1 MRFGIMIVSLALLM
15 AGPAFA
21 DAGQDVVLHGSKN
34 GAPACSACHG
44 ETGAGQPQAGIPRLA
59 GFDARYIVRQL
70 ESFSGS
76 ARANSVMQPIASAL
90 TPQEREAVAKYFSE
104 QAPAKANDAVPD
116 PKLVAAGAALAAR
129 GDWAKGV
136 PACKSCHAPDA
147 LGTGGTVPRLA
158 AQSSEYIVAQL
169 RAWQGGT
176 RHDDPLGLMTSIASK
191 LDSNQIAAAAAY
203 FSSLPVS
210 GAKAGA
216 PAADPVAAEAAMPAS
231 QGFAPPP
238 ESAIPNDDFGK
249 MVKLGENIFA
259 DPQHF
264 AGPFVGNTLSCSNCH
279 IARGRLAGSAPLWA
293 AYVAYPAY
301 RSKNKHVNTFEERIQ
316 GCFKFSMNG
325 KAPPLGSETLVALE
339 TYSYFLAKGAPT
351 GVDLPGRGYGTLK
364 KPAKPFDYARGQKIY
379 ETSCALCHG
388 ANGEGRNAADGRT
401 VFPALWGPHSFNWG
415 AGMGN
420 IKNAA
425 AFIKSNMPFGH
436 GGTLS
441 DQQAWD
447 VAAFV
452 DSHERPQDPRFTG
465 TVEGTRAKYH
475 DGATWMYGKTVN
487 GVLLGEHSVPPGKR

>member
-1 MRFGIMIVSLALLM
+1 MRFGIVIVSLTLLS

-21 DAGQDVVLHGSKN
+21 DAGLDVVMHGSKN
-34 GAPACSACHG
+34 GAPACSSCHG
-44 ETGAGQPQAGIPRLA
+44 QTGAGQPAAGIPRVA
-59 GFDARYIVRQL
+59 GLNARYIVRQL

-76 ARANSVMQPIASAL
+76 ARANSVMSPIASAL
-90 TPQEREAVAKYFSE
+90 SAAEREAVAKYFSE
-104 QAPAKANDAVPD
+104 QAPPKASDAAPD

-129 GDWAKGV
+129 GDWSKGI

-147 LGTGGTVPRLA
+147 LGTSGTVPRLA
-158 AQSSEYIVAQL
+158 AQSSEYVATQL
-169 RAWQGGT
+169 SAWQAGT
-176 RHDDPLGLMTSIASK
+176 RSGDPLGVMHAIAAK
-191 LDSNQIAAAAAY
+191 LDKDQVAAAAAY

-210 GAKAGA
+210 GAPVGA
-216 PAADPVAAEAAMPAS
+216 PASDPAAAETAKPAV
-231 QGFAPPP
+231 QGFTPPP

-249 MVKLGENIFA
+249 MVRLGENIFQ

-264 AGPFVGNTLSCSNCH
+264 AAPYVGNTLNCSNCH

-301 RSKNKHVNTFEERIQ
+301 RSKNKHVNTFEERMQ

-325 KAPPLGSETLVALE
+325 KAPPLGSQILVALE
-339 TYSYFLAKGAPT
+339 SYSYFLAKGAPT
-351 GVDLPGRGYGTLK
+351 GADLPGRGYPKLK
-364 KPAKPFDYARGQKIY
+364 QPAKPFDYSRGAKVY
-379 ETSCALCHG
+379 EENCALCHG
-388 ANGEGRNAADGRT
+388 ANGEGQVAADGRA

-425 AFIKSNMPFGH
+425 AFIKANMPFGH

-465 TVEGTRAKYH
+465 SVAETRAKYH

-487 GVLLGEHSVPPGKR
+487 GVVLGAHSVPAGKR

>member
-1 MRFGIMIVSLALLM
+1 MRFGIVIVSLALLT

-21 DAGQDVVLHGSKN
+21 DAGLNLVMHGSKN
-34 GAPACSACHG
+34 GAPPCSSCHG
-44 ETGAGQPQAGIPRLA
+44 ETGAGQPAAGIPRLA
-59 GFDARYIVRQL
+59 GLDARYIVRQL
-70 ESFSGS
+70 ESFTSS
-76 ARANSVMQPIASAL
+76 TRANSVMHPIASAL
-90 TPQEREAVAKYFSE
+90 TAPERTAVAGYFSG
-104 QAPAKANDAVPD
+104 QTPPRAKDTVPD
-116 PKLVAAGAALAAR
+116 PKLIAAGAALAAR
-129 GDWAKGV
+129 GDWSKGI

-147 LGTGGTVPRLA
+147 LGTDGTVPRLA

-169 RAWQGGT
+169 RAWQAGT
-176 RHDDPLGLMTSIASK
+176 RHDDPLGLMTAIASK
-191 LDSNQIAAAAAY
+191 LDADQVAAVAAY
-203 FSSLPVS
+203 FFSQPVN
-210 GAKAGA
+210 GAPIGA
-216 PAADPVAAEAAMPAS
+216 PASDPVAEETTKPVL
-231 QGFAPPP
+231 QGFAPP

-249 MVKLGENIFA
+249 MVRLGENIFQN
-259 DPQHF
+259 PQRF
-264 AGPFVGNTLSCSNCH
+264 AAPYVGNTLSCSNCH
-279 IARGRLAGSAPLWA
+279 IGRGRLAGSAPLWA

-301 RSKNKHVNTFEERIQ
+301 RSKNKHVNTFEERMQ

-351 GVDLPGRGYGTLK
+351 GADLPGRGYPNLQM
-364 KPAKPFDYARGQKIY
+364 PARPFDYARGQKVY
-379 ETSCALCHG
+379 EQNCALCHG
-388 ANGEGRNAADGRT
+388 TDGQGQAAPDGRT

-425 AFIKSNMPFGH
+425 AFIKANMPFSR

-465 TVEGTRAKYH
+465 SVADTRAKYH

-487 GVLLGEHSVPPGKR
+487 GIVLGAHSVPPGKR